1 MIAASNSDRSHES
14 IINAALA
21 RLLREL
27 VGLDAV
33 AETLHPGRRP
43 DILARLPAGPAVLEV
58 EIAPAPTVDAD
69 ALSRLGMEIDGS
81 SIQTAFAVVV
91 PASIRATPQ
100 QHLDARLAAVALQW
114 QEWRADGSA
123 GPKLAGGVAE
133 LAAAV
138 TRATPPAGNLEA
150 AVALL
155 DDGARRAGS
164 RLARSPGTL
173 ARVARVF
180 GAAGASA
187 ESANMAALVII
198 NAMAFQERLASAD
211 ALYQPVSAARSGGIF
226 SRLRLLQMWEA
237 ILSVDYYPIFHMAK
251 QVVAKLSD
259 IEADGVLSA
268 CHQTA
273 ADLLAM
279 RALGR
284 HDLAG
289 RIFNRLIAER
299 KLLAAYY
306 TSIPSSTLLAGLAL
320 APQRWPGLAWNQVDA
335 LSQFRLV
342 DPACGTGTLLM
353 AAYRRILQ
361 NCAAGGASADHPGL
375 HQALLERII
384 IGTDVVPAA
393 IHLTA
398 ATLAAMSPS
407 VRFERMQ
414 LHTLYYG
421 MQLPENLAQ
430 SGNVAPDVRLGSLEW
445 LAAPEVQSFFSA
457 TQEQIGATSSTG
469 GLVSRPR
476 ADLVIS
482 NPPYTRRGADGGKED
497 AIARVFALPGS
508 DDAAALDPIK
518 KRTAALLRNTPAN
531 QIAGHASSFTLL
543 AHRMVNPGGRI
554 ALVLPVTALSGE
566 SWREIR
572 AMLASHY
579 DIEFVVSSQDSDL
592 RSMSYDTHIA
602 ETLLVA
608 RKLNNDETPSGRGRF
623 VNLWRG
629 LHRDTDALAAVS
641 AVNTAAAA
649 PSLRADGPPVGG
661 TPLFIGGAQWGE
673 IVDGPVGALPWA
685 AARWKHALT
694 AQFAAALAR
703 GEIWTADGSGI
714 AGQIPIAPLGQVCTV
729 GPEDRAIHGPYG
741 VFDSHRGR
749 NDQAQYPAIWPQS
762 AAVHQSV
769 TAHPNAWLLPRPG
782 RDHQPLWER
791 AGMLHL
797 TRSVR
802 YNSQR
807 VMAAMTDFRVL
818 GVNSWYTMQVL
829 DDDPSGRHAREIALA
844 LWCNSTPG
852 MLLHA
857 SHSNRTQYGRGIG
870 NKGMLET
877 LATLDVRQLAAWQLD
892 AAQAIYRDFRPRQ
905 FQPCHHC
912 AVDPA
917 RIALDAR
924 LLGDLLGLDDA
935 ARATVSRWRA
945 LLAAEPSI
953 HGTKPPRL
961 PSDPGLQ

>member
-100 QHLDARLAAVALQW
+100 QHLDARLASAALQW

-251 QVVAKLSD
+251 QVVAELSD

-268 CHQTA
+268 CAQTA

-361 NCAAGGASADHPGL
+361 NCAAGGAAADHPGL

-414 LHTLYYG
+414 LHTLMYG
-421 MQLPENLAQ
+421 VDEISGGAHFGSIDWLKAPEAQ
-430 SGNVAPDVRLGSLEW
+430 SS
-445 LAAPEVQSFFSA
+445 FSA
-457 TQEQIGATSSTG
+457 TREQIGAAG
-469 GLVSRPR
+469 GIGSVVQRPN

-482 NPPYTRRGADGGKED
+482 NPPYTRSGNDGGKDEAALASVFSLPPED
-497 AIARVFALPGS
+497 AATLQHMIAHIS
-508 DDAAALDPIK
+508 N
-518 KRTAALLRNTPAN
+518 LLRGTPAN
-531 QIAGHASSFTLL
+531 KIAGHGSSFTVL
-543 AHRMVNPGGRI
+543 ADRMVKPGGRI
-554 ALVLPVTALSGE
+554 ALVLPATALSGQ
-566 SWREIR
+566 SWRGIR
-572 AMLASHY
+572 RMLAEGY

-791 AGMLHL
+791 AGRLHL

-829 DDDPSGRHAREIALA
+829 DDDPSSRHAREIALA

>member
-1 MIAASNSDRSHES
+1 MIVASDHDRSHES
-14 IINAALA
+14 VINDALA
-21 RLLREL
+21 RLLRER

-33 AETLHPGRRP
+33 AETLHAGRRP
-43 DILARLPAGPAVLEV
+43 DILARLPSGPAVLEV
-58 EIAPAPTVDAD
+58 EIAPAPTVAAD
-69 ALSRLGMEIDGS
+69 ALSRLGMEIDGRS
-81 SIQTAFAVVV
+81 VQTAFAVVV
-91 PASIRATPQ
+91 PESVRATPQ
-100 QHLDARLAAVALQW
+100 QHLHARLAAAALQW
-114 QEWRADGSA
+114 QEWRADGTA

-133 LAAAV
+133 LGAAV
-138 TRATPPAGNLEA
+138 ARATPPAGNLEA

-155 DDGARRAGS
+155 DEGARRAGA
-164 RLARSPGTL
+164 RLGQSPGTL

-180 GAAGASA
+180 GADASA

-211 ALYQPVSAARSGGIF
+211 ALYQPVSAARHGGIF
-226 SRLRLLQMWEA
+226 SRIRLLQMWET

-251 QVVAKLSD
+251 QVVAELSD
-259 IEADGVLSA
+259 LEADAVLAA
-268 CHQTA
+268 CAQTA

-320 APQRWPGLAWNQVDA
+320 APERWPGLAWNRVDA

-361 NCAAGGASADHPGL
+361 NCSASGALAADPAL
-375 HQALLERII
+375 HQALVERII

-414 LHTLYYG
+414 LHTLHYG
-421 MQLPENLAQ
+421 MQSPENPAQ
-430 SGNVAPDVRLGSLEW
+430 PGNPSPDVRLGSLEW
-445 LAAPEVQSFFSA
+445 LAAPEIQSFFSA
-457 TQEQIGATSSTG
+457 TQEQIGAMSSAG
-469 GLVSRPR
+469 SLVHRPR

-482 NPPYTRRGADGGKED
+482 NPPYIRRGADGGKGD
-497 AIARVFALPGS
+497 AIARVFALPGN
-508 DDAAALDPIK
+508 DDPAALDPIK

-531 QIAGHASSFTLL
+531 QIAGHASSFTVL

-572 AMLASHY
+572 ALLTSHY
-579 DIEFVVSSQDSDL
+579 DIEFVVSSQDVDL
-592 RSMSYDTHIA
+592 RSMSYDTGIA
-602 ETLLVA
+602 EILLVA
-608 RKLNNDETPSGRGRF
+608 RKLRDEETPSGRGRF

-629 LHRDTDALAAVS
+629 LRRDTDALAVVS
-641 AVNTAAAA
+641 AVHTAAAA
-649 PSLRADGPPVGG
+649 PSLRSDGPPVGG
-661 TPLFIGGAQWGE
+661 TPLFIGGEQWGE
-673 IVDGPVGALPWA
+673 IVDGPVGAPPWA
-685 AARWKHALT
+685 AARWQHALT
-694 AQFAAALAR
+694 AQFAAAMER
-703 GEIWTADGSGI
+703 GEIWTADGSRI
-714 AGQIPIAPLGQVCTV
+714 AGQIPVAPLGQVCAV
-729 GPEDRAIHGPYG
+729 GPEDRAIRGPNG
-741 VFDSHRGR
+741 VFDSHHGR
-749 NDQAQYPAIWPQS
+749 NETAQYPALWRQS
-762 AAVHQSV
+762 AAAHQGI
-769 TAHPNAWLLPRPG
+769 TADPNAWLLPRPG
-782 RDHQPLWER
+782 RDHRLIWER
-791 AGMLHL
+791 AGTLHL
-797 TRSVR
+797 TRDVQ

-807 VMAAMTDFRVL
+807 AMAAMTDFRVL
-818 GVNSWYTMQVL
+818 GVRAWFTLQL
-829 DDDPSGRHAREIALA
+829 ADDDPSVNRRREIALA
-844 LWCNSTPG
+844 LWCNSTLG

-857 SHSNRTQYGRGIG
+857 NHSNRAQHGRGIG
-870 NKGMLET
+870 NKGMLESM
-877 LATLDVRQLAAWQLD
+877 ATLDVRQLAAWQLD
-892 AAQAIYRDFRPRQ
+892 AAQAIYRDFRTRR
-905 FQPCHHC
+905 FQPGYHC

-917 RIALDAR
+917 RIALDER
-924 LLGDLLGLDDA
+924 LLGELLGLDA
-935 ARATVSRWRA
+935 AAGAAAARWRA

-961 PSDPGLQ
+961 PSASP

>member
-1 MIAASNSDRSHES
+1 MIAPSNSDRSHES

-81 SIQTAFAVVV
+81 RIQTAFAVVV

-100 QHLDARLAAVALQW
+100 QHLDARLASVALQW

-211 ALYQPVSAARSGGIF
+211 ALYQPVSAARSSGIF

-251 QVVAKLSD
+251 QVVAELSD

-414 LHTLYYG
+414 LHTLMYG
-421 MQLPENLAQ
+421 VDEISGGAHFGSIDWLKAPEAQ
-430 SGNVAPDVRLGSLEW
+430 SS
-445 LAAPEVQSFFSA
+445 FSA
-457 TQEQIGATSSTG
+457 TREQIGAAG
-469 GLVSRPR
+469 GIGSVVQRPN

-482 NPPYTRRGADGGKED
+482 NPPYTRSGNDGGKDEAALASVFSLPPED
-497 AIARVFALPGS
+497 AATLQHMIAHIS
-508 DDAAALDPIK
+508 N
-518 KRTAALLRNTPAN
+518 LLRGTPAN
-531 QIAGHASSFTLL
+531 KIAGHGSSFTVL
-543 AHRMVNPGGRI
+543 ADRMVKPGGRI
-554 ALVLPVTALSGE
+554 ALVLPATALSGQ
-566 SWREIR
+566 SWRGIR
-572 AMLASHY
+572 RMLAEGY

-673 IVDGPVGALPWA
+673 IVDGPVGATPWA

-953 HGTKPPRL
+953 HGTKPPRI

>member
-1 MIAASNSDRSHES
+1 MIAPSNSDRSHES
-14 IINAALA
+14 VINAALA

-100 QHLDARLAAVALQW
+100 QHLDARLASAALQW

-251 QVVAKLSD
+251 QVVAELSD

-414 LHTLYYG
+414 LHTLMYG
-421 MQLPENLAQ
+421 VDEISGGAHFGSIDWLKAPEAQ
-430 SGNVAPDVRLGSLEW
+430 SS
-445 LAAPEVQSFFSA
+445 FSA
-457 TQEQIGATSSTG
+457 TREQIGAAG
-469 GLVSRPR
+469 GIGSVVQRPN

-482 NPPYTRRGADGGKED
+482 NPPYTRSGNDGGKDEAALASVFSLPPED
-497 AIARVFALPGS
+497 AATLQHMIAH
-508 DDAAALDPIK
+508 I
-518 KRTAALLRNTPAN
+518 TNLLRGTPAN
-531 QIAGHASSFTLL
+531 KIAGHGSSFTVL
-543 AHRMVNPGGRI
+543 ADRMVKPGGRI
-554 ALVLPVTALSGE
+554 ALVLPATALSGQ
-566 SWREIR
+566 SWRGIR
-572 AMLASHY
+572 RMLAEGY

-661 TPLFIGGAQWGE
+661 TPLLIGGAQWGE
-673 IVDGPVGALPWA
+673 IVDGPVGATPWA

-714 AGQIPIAPLGQVCTV
+714 AGQIPIAPLGQVCNV

-829 DDDPSGRHAREIALA
+829 DDDPSSRHAREIALA